1 MKKIAGVRP
10 LIRHDKLEVNPKEL
24 PAEQVVIFGLD
35 DFTKPDRQSIQSI
48 EGSIASMARL
58 VAELLRYGEAL
69 SAY

>member
-10 LIRHDKLEVNPKEL
+10 LIRHDKLEVNPKAL

-48 EGSIASMARL
+48 EGSIASRRDGRGTS
-58 VAELLRYGEAL
+58 EIWR
-69 SAY
+69 SSPAY